1 MEDQYDLTILIPA
14 FRVPLWE
21 TLYNSIEFACK
32 KYKWELLLVSPF
44 ELPSELCE
52 KENVSLIRDFGNVNR
67 CVQIGIKKAK
77 GKLFFLTVDDCIFAK
92 DSIDKAM
99 DKYNAD
105 CGYKDVVAMLYSEG
119 GDTIPKEYWTVKGPP
134 GRPDIAAPLNLPGIN
149 REWKIA
155 NQCLMNKDYFIELG
169 GLDVEHYEYMD
180 KPIHDFMFRLQRDGG
195 EIHFSPT
202 HVCVATHLPETTG
215 DHGPVHHAYHRD
227 IPHFNMTYSV
237 PELYEKRIKIDFDN
251 YKKSPVVWKRRF
263 VDKIPKSY
271 DELCQQRGY
280 NIEDIKSMKARLDKL
295 LEEQK

>member
-1 MEDQYDLTILIPA
+1 
-14 FRVPLWE
+14 
-21 TLYNSIEFACK
+21 
-32 KYKWELLLVSPF
+32 
-44 ELPSELCE
+44 
-52 KENVSLIRDFGNVNR
+52 
-67 CVQIGIKKAK
+67 
-77 GKLFFLTVDDCIFAK
+77 
-92 DSIDKAM
+92 
-99 DKYNAD
+99 
-105 CGYKDVVAMLYSEG
+105 
-119 GDTIPKEYWTVKGPP
+119 
-134 GRPDIAAPLNLPGIN
+134 
-149 REWKIA
+149 
-155 NQCLMNKDYFIELG
+155 MNKDYFIELG